1 MEQKRRR
8 LQVIP
13 ISVTN
18 PTAANTIVEANV
30 QLDKGFNRIVKVGYF
45 EIGAGGIS
53 GNYNVGVRN
62 SRKTLV
68 DDININAWTSADAG
82 PENKYYDINEQYASG
97 DSLYVRVTPGANT
110 SAAMSGQLVVILEE
124 GLTELPI

>member
-13 ISVTN
+13 ITVPN
-18 PTAANTIVEANV
+18 PTTANTVVEANV

-45 EIGAGGIS
+45 EIGAGGVS
-53 GNYNVGVRN
+53 ENYNVGVRN
-62 SRKTLV
+62 TRKTLV
-68 DDININAWTSADAG
+68 DDININAWSAVEAG
-82 PENKYYDINEQYASG
+82 PEQKYYDINEQYASG

-110 SAAMSGQLVVILEE
+110 SAAMSGQLVVVLEE
-124 GLTELPI
+124 SLTEMPV

>member
-8 LQVIP
+8 LQVIDV
-13 ISVTN
+13 SVTN

-30 QLDKGFNRIVKVGYF
+30 QLDKGFNRIVKVGFF
-45 EIGAGGIS
+45 EVANGGIS

-68 DDININAWTSADAG
+68 DDININAWGASNAG
-82 PENKYYDINEQYASG
+82 PEEKYYDINEQYASG
-97 DSLYVRVTPGANT
+97 DSLYVRVTPKANT

-124 GLTELPI
+124 SLTELPV